1 MLLNAKKKT
10 GKHKMG
16 EGNARVQPEG
26 MTSEYRP
33 KGGESEAVNSEGKA
47 LQVEGRVRGQVLRQ
61 KHKRCAGG
69 NQGARMRGE
78 ERERRGRL
86 GAGSS

>member
-10 GKHKMG
+10 GKQEMG
-16 EGNARVQPEG
+16 EGIARVQPEG

-33 KGGESEAVNSEGKA
+33 NGGEGVNSERKV

-61 KHKRCAGG
+61 KHERCAGG
-69 NQGARMRGE
+69 KPRSQMSGE
-78 ERERRGRL
+78 ETEL
-86 GAGSS
+86 GTGSSCGAL